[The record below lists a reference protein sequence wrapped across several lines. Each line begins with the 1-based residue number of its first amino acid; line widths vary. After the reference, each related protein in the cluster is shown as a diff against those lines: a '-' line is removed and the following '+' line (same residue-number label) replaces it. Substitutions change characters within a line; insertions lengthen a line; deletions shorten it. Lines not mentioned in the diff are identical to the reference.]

1 MQFIFQKEISP
12 KIIPLMKIKEINGV
26 EMKLTS
32 WQVNMTKWNRKY
44 SCDKNQDMQEK
55 SEGH

>member
-32 WQVNMTKWNRKY
+32 
-44 SCDKNQDMQEK
+44 
-55 SEGH
+55 